1 MPVEVLNL
9 HSVFTDVIK
18 IIRYFHR
25 KIKSSKDMSSRT
37 YQVGNR
43 AAHKKLSYKQATLA
57 QLVERSIRNRKVVSS
72 TLIGGSI
79 IFNT

>member
-1 MPVEVLNL
+1 
-9 HSVFTDVIK
+9 
-18 IIRYFHR
+18 
-25 KIKSSKDMSSRT
+25 MSSRT